1 MEKFVKPDEI
11 VIVTQPRSVQ
21 VEGRD
26 VGEENVQ
33 VVLEVVDLIKIL
45 LNIKL
50 TWKQVELVNLNVTW
64 EMLKKYLP
72 NVDLT
77 SSRMEESASDTLDK
91 KSEMVKIKK
100 KYTLNRFKS

>member
-50 TWKQVELVNLNVTW
+50 T
-64 EMLKKYLP
+64 
-72 NVDLT
+72 
-77 SSRMEESASDTLDK
+77 
-91 KSEMVKIKK
+91 
-100 KYTLNRFKS
+100 